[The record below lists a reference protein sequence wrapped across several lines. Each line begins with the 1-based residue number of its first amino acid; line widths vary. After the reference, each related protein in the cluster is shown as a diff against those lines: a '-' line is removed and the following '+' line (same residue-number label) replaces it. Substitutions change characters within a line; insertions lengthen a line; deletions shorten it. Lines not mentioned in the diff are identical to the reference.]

1 MKTKTTLGFLPEEDS
16 FRQHFLCANYQ
27 AKICSDF
34 ESTSSP
40 EDPQRCGSTFQGQ
53 YLLPVCHV
61 KVARPD
67 LLQNL
72 NTDESN
78 SDSERNS
85 NESNDEDLCK
95 RNENDDGNKDYI

>member
-1 MKTKTTLGFLPEEDS
+1 M
-16 FRQHFLCANYQ
+16 
-27 AKICSDF
+27 
-34 ESTSSP
+34 
-40 EDPQRCGSTFQGQ
+40 
-53 YLLPVCHV
+53 CHV